1 QAGEKASERWNLPSS
16 VKASCAHY
24 LAPEKSEDHFDVVQ
38 CTGLASQLALIA
50 QAEGSVESSQLQEVL
65 SGMEESIIE
74 TFFDKIKS
82 SIQEAE
88 ALIEAMQR

>member
-1 QAGEKASERWNLPSS
+1 